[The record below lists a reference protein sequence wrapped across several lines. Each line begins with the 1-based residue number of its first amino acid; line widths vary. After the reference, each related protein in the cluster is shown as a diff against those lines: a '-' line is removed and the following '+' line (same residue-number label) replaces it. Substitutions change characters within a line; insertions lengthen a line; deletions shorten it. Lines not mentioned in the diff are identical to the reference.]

1 MLKIEKTCETLTVPS
16 PFEKIEAAY
25 LDRARHLSHRD
36 VRMAIV
42 AELIATHTELG
53 SEQIQLMADYFN
65 EHGTLI
71 GLSFRYRED

>member
-1 MLKIEKTCETLTVPS
+1 MPS

-25 LDRARHLSHRD
+25 LDRARNLAHGD

-42 AELIATHTELG
+42 TELIATHTELG
-53 SEQIQLMADYFN
+53 PEQIQLVAEYFN

-71 GLSFRYRED
+71 GLSFKYRND